1 MKSDSLAAMRQN
13 APSGSEGAV
22 SFMPSARSDAR
33 WPEAILLTIALW
45 LFVLLIFLPVIMDR
59 HAGEGWM
66 SVGLDVATVPLSM
79 LLAMPL
85 FALFRA
91 TLEWSSGVRVIVLL
105 AGVIWV
111 ALTNTAI
118 DLLYQGLVADNL
130 HSAWSHLPSNLERGY
145 SSALNYLLVF
155 GVNLAL
161 FQVAF
166 SRRWALTRERQLVDA
181 LSAAQAA
188 QLAALRFQLN
198 PHFLFNTLNSISALI
213 VTRRNEDAER
223 MTAKL
228 STFLR
233 NSLMCDPAAL
243 VPLDEELAL
252 TEEYLEIESIRF
264 GERLE
269 IDIDCSPDAGAAL
282 VPSFLVQPLVENA
295 IKHGV
300 APSRSPVT
308 INIDASIEAGDL
320 CISVE
325 NCVPADPMQTSFG
338 AGVGLANVRRRLEA
352 VYGCHASLVTETR
365 DGRHSATICIPGI
378 RTR

>member
-1 MKSDSLAAMRQN
+1 
-13 APSGSEGAV
+13 
-22 SFMPSARSDAR
+22 MPSARSDAR

-66 SVGLDVATVPLSM
+66 PVGLDIATVPVSM

-85 FALFRA
+85 FALFRG
-91 TLEWSSGVRVIVLL
+91 TLEWSSGARVMVLL
-105 AGVIWV
+105 AAVIW
-111 ALTNTAI
+111 AAATNTVF
-118 DLLYQGLVADNL
+118 DLLYQGFVAANL
-130 HSAWSHLPSNLERGY
+130 HSAWSHLPDNLDRAY
-145 SSALNYLLVF
+145 RSALNYLLVF

-166 SRRWALTRERQLVDA
+166 SRRWALTRERQLLDA

-228 STFLR
+228 SSFLR
-233 NSLMCDPAAL
+233 NSLTCDPAAL

-264 GERLE
+264 GERLD
-269 IDIDCSPDAGAAL
+269 IDIDCSPEAGAAL
-282 VPSFLVQPLVENA
+282 VPGFLVQPLVENA

-300 APSRSPVT
+300 APSREPVT
-308 INIDASIEAGDL
+308 ININASVEAGDL

-325 NCVPADPMQTSFG
+325 NCVPKEPMQTAFG
-338 AGVGLANVRRRLEA
+338 AGVGLANVRRRLDA
-352 VYGCHASLVTETR
+352 VYGSHASLVTESR

-378 RTR
+378 RSR